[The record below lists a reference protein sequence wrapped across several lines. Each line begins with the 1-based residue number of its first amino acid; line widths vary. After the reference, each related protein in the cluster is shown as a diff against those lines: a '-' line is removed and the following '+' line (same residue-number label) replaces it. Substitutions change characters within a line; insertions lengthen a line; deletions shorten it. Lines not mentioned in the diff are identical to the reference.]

1 MSFGVGSRLKAEFLL
16 KKPIIYLSCRL
27 AEPKFSRV
35 NRLDYVRFCEIPVLA
50 GLMKCNTHSS
60 RIKVKLAVYTRH
72 VQHALCVT
80 HWARKM
86 EGARSARAI
95 GNFRLLSVSVLF
107 CTACCAWKCLRKR
120 NQNCWSDR
128 VYCRLAEKMYSPT
141 NPLAPLT
148 VTDLPLRQIRRVRGE
163 STATVSSTTG
173 TEEKEP
179 SKQGKLFK
187 FQEKWK
193 LFHPWLI
200 YQDGAMFCQICI
212 SGRCRNA
219 FTQGSK
225 NFKASALNEHLSG
238 KDHKSAVVVPREQ
251 ENKKKV
257 EKKLLTEKEKG
268 VVLRL
273 KVILW
278 LGFVLNVW

>member
-1 MSFGVGSRLKAEFLL
+1 MLRLKMPPKKESKLLVGQSVLSFGRE
-16 KKPIIYLSCRL
+16 
-27 AEPKFSRV
+27 
-35 NRLDYVRFCEIPVLA
+35 D
-50 GLMKCNTHSS
+50 
-60 RIKVKLAVYTRH
+60 
-72 VQHALCVT
+72 VQPDKST
-80 HWARKM
+80 
-86 EGARSARAI
+86 G
-95 GNFRLLSVSVLF
+95 
-107 CTACCAWKCLRKR
+107 TTD
-120 NQNCWSDR
+120 SDR
-128 VYCRLAEKMYSPT
+128 PSTSADSES
-141 NPLAPLT
+141 
-148 VTDLPLRQIRRVRGE
+148 GE

-179 SKQGKLFK
+179 SKQGKLLK

-238 KDHKSAVVVPREQ
+238 KDHKSALVVPREQ
-251 ENKKKV
+251 ENKKV